1 MITLKTVKGEHTEH
15 IVTVD
20 GKERVFGMM
29 IWALEYIYEI
39 RSRRTRLQF
48 EYSESL

>member
-1 MITLKTVKGEHTEH
+1 MITLKSIKGRYPEI

-20 GKERVFGMM
+20 GKERVFGQM

-39 RSRRTRLQF
+39 RSRIARA
-48 EYSESL
+48 SSC

>member
-1 MITLKTVKGEHTEH
+1 MITLKATKGICPEI

-20 GKERVFGMM
+20 GKERAFGQM

-39 RSRRTRLQF
+39 RSRIARA
-48 EYSESL
+48 SS